1 MSFCLKNKSVPY
13 VTLSKKNKS
22 VFYVF
27 PYVTLSKNM
36 SYVTLSKNFPCG
48 SHKKKSPHIE
58 NSFSG
63 AYEIRTRDLL
73 RDRQAF

>member
-1 MSFCLKNKSVPY
+1 M
-13 VTLSKKNKS
+13 
-22 VFYVF
+22 F